1 MTVKRDGAVTRE
13 RLSIRFMLVGLV
25 SPRRPGI
32 IGVTNHATPRCASEG
47 GKKGT
52 KVEPSHVFSPFA
64 RFVYCLPTSALC
76 CCGSCCSWHRQL
88 EEILAHMRDGEMHNT
103 VFITA
108 DGKLTRT
115 RLQVLVYTVT
125 PRKLHGSSELS
136 IVLSIFPV
144 IVRNPFTFG

>member
-32 IGVTNHATPRCASEG
+32 IGVTSHATPRCASEG

-52 KVEPSHVFSPFA
+52 KVEPSYAFSPLPA
-64 RFVYCLPTSALC
+64 SYCLPTSALGC
-76 CCGSCCSWHRQL
+76 FGSYYSWHRQL
-88 EEILAHMRDGEMHNT
+88 AEILAHMRDGEMHNT

-108 DGKLTRT
+108 DGKLTRA
-115 RLQVLVYTVT
+115 RLQLLVYYVT
-125 PRKLHGSSELS
+125 PRELHGSSELS
-136 IVLSIFPV
+136 IVRSIFPV
-144 IVRNPFTFG
+144 IVLNPWAFG